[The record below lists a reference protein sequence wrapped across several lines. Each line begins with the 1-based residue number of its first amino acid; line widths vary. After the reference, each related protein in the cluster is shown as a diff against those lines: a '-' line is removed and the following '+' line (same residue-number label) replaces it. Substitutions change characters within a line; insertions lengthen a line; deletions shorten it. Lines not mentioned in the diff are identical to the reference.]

1 MDYLIFFIS
10 LAALVYSAEVIITQS
25 GKIAKHFGMSDYLIG
40 ATLIALGTSLPEMAA
55 TISANLNNRPELAVS
70 NIIGSNILNI
80 ALVLGLV
87 LILAK
92 KVKPHRDFFAKDSSW
107 ALFPVLIFV
116 AITLDNEISKI
127 SGAALLALMV
137 GYMLFLIRYDKEALE
152 ISEVVD
158 DVLEDTPKE
167 FSLPKNILILILGF
181 IGVVYGADFMVDSA
195 SNIARDLGVKE
206 WVIGIVLV
214 SLGTS
219 MPELIV
225 SIVAALK
232 NRADMAIGNI
242 IGSNM
247 ANITIALGS
256 AALLKPIE
264 LDFKEYNFDIAVMV
278 IATFMLVFITANKM
292 YTKAAGIS
300 LLVLLTI
307 FLEHLGKNIH

>member
-1 MDYLIFFIS
+1 VDYLIFFIS